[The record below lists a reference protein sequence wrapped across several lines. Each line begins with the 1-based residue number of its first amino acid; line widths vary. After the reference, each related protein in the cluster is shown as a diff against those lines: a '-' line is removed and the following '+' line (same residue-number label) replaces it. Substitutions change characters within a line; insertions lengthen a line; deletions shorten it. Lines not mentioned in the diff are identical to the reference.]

1 MNRIILYFFLVLLFS
16 CSSEKKNN
24 YLASYK
30 NEHLLLEEVYDNIPL
45 NISDTNTYISNYI
58 NDWLKTK
65 VVYNKAKLYID
76 EEGQEISLAV
86 NNFKETLLIHK
97 YQMELLD
104 NQFDTT
110 VQKSDIEEY
119 YSQYSDDFILHKDI
133 LKARLV
139 VVNKESLNLSKL
151 RSLITTQYEEEIVE
165 LQDFCE
171 MYAENSFLN
180 DSVWIYLTEISHK
193 LPTDEKQ
200 NNKLIS
206 YKNKIHSFTD
216 DNFMYLIFVKDY
228 QIKGKKSPL
237 PFVFNTIREILQ
249 NKHKRQFINSLEDKL
264 YKDALSSEHIKIY

>member
-1 MNRIILYFFLVLLFS
+1 M
-16 CSSEKKNN
+16 
-24 YLASYK
+24 
-30 NEHLLLEEVYDNIPL
+30 LLEEVYLYMPIS
-45 NISDTNTYISNYI
+45 ISDTNTYISNYI
-58 NDWLKTK
+58 NDWLKNK

-76 EEGQEISLAV
+76 EEGQEISSAV
-86 NNFKETLLIHK
+86 NNFKENLLIHK
-97 YQMELLD
+97 YQLELLD
-104 NQFDTT
+104 NQFDTI

-119 YSQYSDDFILHKDI
+119 YRQYSNDFILHKDI

-151 RSLITTQYEEEIVE
+151 RRLINTQSVEELVE

-200 NNKLIS
+200 NKKLIS

-237 PFVFNTIREILQ
+237 PFAFNTIRDILR
-249 NKHKRQFINSLEDKL
+249 NKNKRQFINSLEDKL
-264 YKDALSSEHIKIY
+264 YEDALSSEYIKIY

>member
-16 CSSEKKNN
+16 CSSEKENN

-30 NEHLLLEEVYDNIPL
+30 NEHLLLEEVYLYMPIS
-45 NISDTNTYISNYI
+45 ISDTNTYISNYI
-58 NDWLKTK
+58 NDWLKNK

-76 EEGQEISLAV
+76 EEGQEISSAV
-86 NNFKETLLIHK
+86 NNFKENLLIHK
-97 YQMELLD
+97 YQLELLD
-104 NQFDTT
+104 NQFDTI

-119 YSQYSDDFILHKDI
+119 YRQYSNDFILHKDI

-151 RSLITTQYEEEIVE
+151 RRLINTQSVEELVE

-200 NNKLIS
+200 NKKLIS

-237 PFVFNTIREILQ
+237 PFAFNTIRDILR
-249 NKHKRQFINSLEDKL
+249 NKNKRQFINSLEDKL
-264 YKDALSSEHIKIY
+264 YEDALSSEYIKIY